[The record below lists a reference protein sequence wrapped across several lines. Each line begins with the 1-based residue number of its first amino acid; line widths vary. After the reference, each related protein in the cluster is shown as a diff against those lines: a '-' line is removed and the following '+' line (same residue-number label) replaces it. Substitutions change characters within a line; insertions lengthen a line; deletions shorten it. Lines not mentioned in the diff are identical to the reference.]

1 MEKEIISSTSAPK
14 AVGPYSQAVKAN
26 GFLYISGQ
34 LGLDPGTGDFPSND
48 VVEQAEQ
55 SLRNV
60 KAILAEAGMDFDN
73 VIKATVFL
81 TDISDFAKV
90 NEVYSRYFKAP
101 YPARSAFAIT
111 ALPKGGLVEIE
122 VVAVE

>member
-1 MEKEIISSTSAPK
+1 MEKEIIATSNAPK

-34 LGLDPGTGDFPSND
+34 LPIVPATGEFVSSD
-48 VVEQAEQ
+48 VAEQAEQ
-55 SLRNV
+55 CV
-60 KAILAEAGMDFDN
+60 KNLIAILAEAGMTLDN
-73 VIKATVFL
+73 VVKCTVFL
-81 TDISDFAKV
+81 TDIADFGRV
-90 NEVYSRYFKAP
+90 NEVYAKYFKAP

-122 VVAVE
+122 AIAAV